1 MSEWDGK
8 SKGNV
13 LGYKIF
19 LLSLKT
25 FGLPFTYFILR
36 FVTYY
41 YFLFSAKSRLPIE
54 DFYRSALKLPSDI
67 IRQKTR
73 ENFFYFGQ
81 TLIDRAAFL
90 IGKGDKFSYTF
101 DNEQYLLDIK
111 NNGKGGIL
119 LSAHIGNWETAGNL
133 LKSRVTPTINV
144 LMLDAEEQ
152 KIKQYMSATTG
163 GSRFKIIPIK
173 NDLSHVIK
181 INNALSNNEFVA
193 IHADRYLP
201 GSKYIELNFLG
212 KKAKFPLG
220 PFIIASKFNAPVT
233 FVFSIKE
240 QQYHYHLS
248 ATKPITEK
256 LSPENVAQQFVKEL
270 EKKVTLHPE
279 QWFNYF
285 DFYK

>member
-1 MSEWDGK
+1 MSKWDGK

-19 LLSLKT
+19 LFTLKT
-25 FGLPFTYFILR
+25 FGIPITYLILR
-36 FVTYY
+36 IVTYY

-54 DFYRSALKLPSDI
+54 DFYRSALKLPSNTI
-67 IRQKTR
+67 KKTTR
-73 ENFFYFGQ
+73 KNFFYFGQ

-90 IGKGDKFSYTF
+90 IGKGDIFSYTF
-101 DNEQYLLDIK
+101 NNEQHLIDIK
-111 NNGKGGIL
+111 NSGKGGIL
-119 LSAHIGNWETAGNL
+119 LIGHIGNWETAGNL
-133 LKSRVTPTINV
+133 LKSRIMPTVNV

-152 KIKQYMSATTG
+152 KIKQYMKSTTG
-163 GSRFKIIPIK
+163 GSRFNIIPIK

-181 INNALSNNEFVA
+181 INNALSKNEFVA
-193 IHADRYLP
+193 IHADRSLE
-201 GSKYIELNFLG
+201 GAKFIELDFLG

-220 PFIIASKFNAPVT
+220 PFIIASKFKAPVT
-233 FVFSIKE
+233 FVFSVKE
-240 QQYHYHLS
+240 KQYHYLLS
-248 ATKPITEK
+248 ASKPIIEK
-256 LSPENVAQQFVKEL
+256 TSPENIAHQFVKEL